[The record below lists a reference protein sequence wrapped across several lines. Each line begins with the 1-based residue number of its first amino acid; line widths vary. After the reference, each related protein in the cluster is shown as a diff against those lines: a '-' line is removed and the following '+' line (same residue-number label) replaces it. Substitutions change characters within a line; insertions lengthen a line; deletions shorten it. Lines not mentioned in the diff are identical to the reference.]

1 MILNG
6 IIVGTMMFIGY
17 IGLWTKFPPYL
28 MKVTILSPG
37 TTDVLVTIGTMFL
50 TSSISGSITGIIAGV
65 WCGILSSI
73 ALGPGLSKVKQY
85 IKSKTKENK

>member
-1 MILNG
+1 MRL
-6 IIVGTMMFIGY
+6 
-17 IGLWTKFPPYL
+17 
-28 MKVTILSPG
+28 TIASPA
-37 TTDVLVTIGTMFL
+37 TTDIAVTIGTMFL
-50 TSSISGSITGIIAGV
+50 TSSISGSITGVIAGV